1 MEISVSAHN
10 QSSPQAKIALSVLFF
25 VDAKKYTLND
35 LKTKKP
41 ENLAMFLL
49 VAMNGFVAFARNQK
63 LNVLTVNIVAYSPSL
78 TMSSIGIFL
87 AKITAA
93 MIS

>member
-1 MEISVSAHN
+1 
-10 QSSPQAKIALSVLFF
+10 
-25 VDAKKYTLND
+25 VDAKKYTLNG

-41 ENLAMFLL
+41 VNLVMFLL
-49 VAMNGFVAFARNQK
+49 VAMSGFVAFARNQK
-63 LNVLTVNIVAYSPSL
+63 LNVLTVNIVAYFLSL

-93 MIS
+93 KIS